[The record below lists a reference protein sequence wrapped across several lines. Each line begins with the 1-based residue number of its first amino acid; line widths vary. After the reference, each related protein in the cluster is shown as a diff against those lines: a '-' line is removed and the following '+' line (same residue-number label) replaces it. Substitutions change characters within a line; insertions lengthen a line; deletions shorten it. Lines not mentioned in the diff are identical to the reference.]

1 MLKILNEH
9 GSNRNLLE
17 QLQYSLLLLPYDD
30 CGLPTCL
37 LINGRYTV
45 VELHSLEITSVVTL
59 SSTRTEWYII
69 NNVECQKEN
78 NSFSCHFSKPF
89 KYMTSIN
96 LQWNPT
102 FLVVSL
108 FRFLIPKRTLRGNHS
123 WYFCIPI
130 FGRIVCE
137 FVAWYS
143 IQKLLLISRKLFS
156 FHFDCLLFSFSEN
169 NR

>member
-1 MLKILNEH
+1 MYNFKIYIGELYHFTLVNFTYKQKASLLLSSHDTVLKILNEH

-69 NNVECQKEN
+69 NNVKCQKES
-78 NSFSCHFSKPF
+78 NSFSCHFSKLF

-102 FLVVSL
+102 F
-108 FRFLIPKRTLRGNHS
+108 G
-123 WYFCIPI
+123 
-130 FGRIVCE
+130 
-137 FVAWYS
+137 
-143 IQKLLLISRKLFS
+143 S
-156 FHFDCLLFSFSEN
+156 FTF
-169 NR
+169 